1 METECGEDELHNYK
15 KVAMHIDC
23 TDPVIGLWWNA
34 LGALLFPG
42 QSEIEQ
48 GRGAGIMSFSKW
60 ENTAHLMQS
69 YLSHFDGD
77 MQMH

>member
-1 METECGEDELHNYK
+1 
-15 KVAMHIDC
+15 MHIDC
-23 TDPVIGLWWNA
+23 TDPVIGLWRTA
-34 LGALLFPG
+34 LGVLLLPG

-60 ENTAHLMQS
+60 GYTAHLMQR
-69 YLSHFDGD
+69 YLYNFDGD